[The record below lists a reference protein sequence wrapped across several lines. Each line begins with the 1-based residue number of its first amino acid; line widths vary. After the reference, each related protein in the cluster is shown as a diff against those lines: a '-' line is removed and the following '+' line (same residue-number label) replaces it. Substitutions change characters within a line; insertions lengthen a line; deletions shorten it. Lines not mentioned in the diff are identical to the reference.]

1 MIKNIRLESQQLVT
15 PKFENPKDLVA
26 WMGAIQGQEYN
37 MSKWA
42 VGIRLANPSLQA
54 VNDAMQKG
62 EILRTHL
69 LRPTW
74 HLVIPEDI
82 RWMIMLSGK
91 RIKPSLALIE
101 KKLGLSA
108 KQFLDGIG
116 SIEKMLEGQNL
127 TRQEIITELEKTG
140 IANASLSINAFTIY
154 AEAEG
159 IICSGIEKG
168 DKHSYTLLEER
179 IAPVKELNKDEAL
192 AKLATKYFQSHSP
205 ATLDDFMWWSG
216 LSITESRHAIN
227 LIKDKLTV
235 DNKDSNEFYIHQ
247 SYNDIK
253 EAEDIVHFIP
263 PYDEYLISYKV
274 RTDVLDLAHHPKA
287 FTKYGIFYPV
297 IMHNG
302 KVVGNWKKTTK
313 KGEMVIETSFFDKN
327 YKIDKELIKQ
337 AEERYKKFIY

>member
-1 MIKNIRLESQQLVT
+1 MIKSIRLQSQQLIT
-15 PKFENPKDLVA
+15 PKFEKPKDLVA

-54 VNDAMQKG
+54 VDDAIRKG

-74 HLVIPEDI
+74 HLVTPEDI

-101 KKLGLSA
+101 KELGLGA
-108 KQFLDGIG
+108 KQFLGGIQ
-116 SIEKMLEGQNL
+116 SIEKMVERQNL

-140 IANASLSINAFTIY
+140 ITNATQSINAFTIY

-159 IICSGIEKG
+159 IICSGVEKEG
-168 DKHSYTLLEER
+168 KHTYTLLEER
-179 IAPVKELNKDEAL
+179 VAPVKELNKDEAL
-192 AKLATKYFQSHSP
+192 AKLAVMYFQSHSP
-205 ATLDDFMWWSG
+205 ATLNDFMWWSG
-216 LSITESRHAIN
+216 LSITESRHAIE
-227 LIKDKLTV
+227 LIKDRLIV
-235 DNKDSNEFYIHQ
+235 DSKESNDFYIHQ
-247 SYNDIK
+247 SYSDIK
-253 EAEDIVHFIP
+253 ETEDVLHFIP

-302 KVVGNWKKTTK
+302 KVVGNWKKSTK
-313 KGEMVIETSFFDKN
+313 KGETVIETSFFDKN
-327 YKIDKELIKQ
+327 YKIDKKLIKQ